1 MRTVGLCLV
10 FICLGAALTQ
20 TVDLSTQEKPEWKRF
35 VAERYLAYK
44 SVFPVQSAQ
53 TQASLDK
60 LIKEA
65 AANKNQAVIDLNQKK
80 GDPFL
85 AKLFK
90 NGLTSYTSTATV
102 EAMEGIDADML
113 TEFSNYLADSLKIA
127 AGARRDFM
135 DQMSISAFADKNDW
149 KEFAFIFKL
158 NAGTAKYVSVLSVL
172 DSKTNTLDFLV
183 CDIKSGFEL
192 APDVIISTHT
202 KSSFFGLFK
211 STKVVITRR
220 PAELTMESIEL
231 LFKFFKV
238 SALEK
243 FALYRNIK

>member
-1 MRTVGLCLV
+1 MRTIGV
-10 FICLGAALTQ
+10 FLMFVCVGAAFAQLADNG
-20 TVDLSTQEKPEWKRF
+20 VAAPEWKRF
-35 VAERYLAYK
+35 VSPRYQSYSNMKALG
-44 SVFPVQSAQ
+44 SAQ

-65 AANKNQAVIDLNQKK
+65 AANKQQAVYDLNQKK

-90 NGLTSYTSTATV
+90 NGLSAYTSTATI
-102 EAMEGIDADML
+102 EAMEGIDVNML
-113 TEFSNYLADSLKIA
+113 TEFSNYLADNLRIA
-127 AGARRDFM
+127 AASRREFM

-158 NAGTAKYVSVLSVL
+158 NAGTAKYVSVLSIL
-172 DSKTNTLDFLV
+172 DERTNTLDFLV

-192 APDVIISTHT
+192 APDVIVSTHT

-211 STKVVITRR
+211 STKIVVTRR

-243 FALYRNIK
+243 FKQFRNIK